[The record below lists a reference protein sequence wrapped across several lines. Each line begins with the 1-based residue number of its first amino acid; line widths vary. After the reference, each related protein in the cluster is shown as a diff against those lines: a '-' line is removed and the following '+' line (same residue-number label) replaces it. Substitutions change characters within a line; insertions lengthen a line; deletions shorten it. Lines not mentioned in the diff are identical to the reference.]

1 VSEPFSAFNFLVEI
15 RVPGTA
21 SPLCGAAF
29 AECSGLEIALD
40 VRTLHEGGD
49 NAAQRLL
56 AGPVSYGRVTLRRGM
71 TPDFDLWDWCAAVL
85 ADRTLRAD
93 ARVVVLAPDGS
104 TERARFRLRGCLP
117 ARLRAPALNA
127 LEGGVAIE
135 ELELACESLVL
146 ERPGSRARPAPR
158 ARAKAQLVDLEGGS
172 EVAVQLNPEALR
184 LLHGEPARRLTAEL
198 WFESTRDVRALTEPI
213 VELVGAPAVRFQWGS
228 VRFDGRLETVE
239 ETLDLF
245 APDGR
250 PLRSRLDLTL
260 VAGPA

>member
-1 VSEPFSAFNFLVEI
+1 MSEPFSAFNFLVEI

-21 SPLCGAAF
+21 APLCGAAF

-40 VRTLHEGGD
+40 VATLHEGGD

-93 ARVVVLAPDGS
+93 ARVVVLGPDGS
-104 TERARFRLRGCLP
+104 GERARFRLRGCLP
-117 ARLRAPALNA
+117 VRLRAPALNA
-127 LEGGVAIE
+127 LVAGVAIE

-146 ERPGSRARPAPR
+146 ERPGARARPAPR
-158 ARAKAQLVDLEGGS
+158 ARVKAQLVDLDGGR
-172 EVAVQLNPEALR
+172 EVAVQLNPERVR
-184 LLHGEPARRLTAEL
+184 LVHATPESRLTAEL

-213 VELVGAPAVRFQWGS
+213 VELLSAPAVRFEWGS
-228 VRFDGRLETVE
+228 LRFDGRVEAVE

-250 PLRSRLDLTL
+250 PLRSRLELWL
-260 VAGPA
+260 VAGSA

>member
-21 SPLCGAAF
+21 APLCGAAF
-29 AECSGLEIALD
+29 AECSGLEVALD

-71 TPDFDLWDWCAAVL
+71 TPDFDLWDWSAAVL

-93 ARVVVLAPDGS
+93 ARVVVLGSDGS

-146 ERPGSRARPAPR
+146 ERPGARARPAPR
-158 ARAKAQLVDLEGGS
+158 ARAKAQLIDLEGGS
-172 EVAVQLNPEALR
+172 EVAVQLNPERVQLVHGSAESR
-184 LLHGEPARRLTAEL
+184 LDAEL
-198 WFESTRDVRALTEPI
+198 WFESTRDVRALTEP
-213 VELVGAPAVRFQWGS
+213 VAALVRAPAVRFQWGPLR
-228 VRFDGRLETVE
+228 VDGRLESVE

-250 PLRSRLDLTL
+250 PLRARLALCL
-260 VAGPA
+260 VAGA

>member
-21 SPLCGAAF
+21 APLCGAAF

-93 ARVVVLAPDGS
+93 ARVVVLGPDGS

-127 LEGGVAIE
+127 LAGGVAIE

-146 ERPGSRARPAPR
+146 ERPGARARPAPR

-172 EVAVQLNPEALR
+172 EVAVQLNPERVRIVHGTPESR
-184 LLHGEPARRLTAEL
+184 LSAEL
-198 WFESTRDVRALTEPI
+198 WFEATRDVRALTEP
-213 VELVGAPAVRFQWGS
+213 VAELVRAPAVRFQWGS
-228 VRFDGRLETVE
+228 LRFEGRVESVE
-239 ETLDLF
+239 ETLDVF

-250 PLRSRLDLTL
+250 PLRARLALCL
-260 VAGPA
+260 VAGA

>member
-1 VSEPFSAFNFLVEI
+1 MSEPFSAFNFLVEI
-15 RVPGTA
+15 RVPGTGA
-21 SPLCGAAF
+21 PLCGAAF

-93 ARVVVLAPDGS
+93 ARVVVLGPDGTS
-104 TERARFRLRGCLP
+104 VRARFRLRGCLP
-117 ARLRAPALNA
+117 ARLRAPGLDA

-146 ERPGSRARPAPR
+146 ERPGARARPAPR
-158 ARAKAQLVDLEGGS
+158 ARAKAQLIDLEGGS
-172 EVAVQLNPEALR
+172 EVAVQLNPERVQLVHGTPESR
-184 LLHGEPARRLTAEL
+184 LSAEL
-198 WFESTRDVRALTEPI
+198 WFESTRDVRALTEP
-213 VELVGAPAVRFQWGS
+213 VAALVRAPAVRFQWGS
-228 VRFDGRLETVE
+228 LRFDGRLESVE
-239 ETLDLF
+239 ETLDVF

-250 PLRSRLDLTL
+250 PLRARLALCL
-260 VAGPA
+260 LAGA